1 VSLEKRRYNILCL
14 SGGGY
19 RGLFSAA
26 LLDSIERGYRL
37 QSLASHFDLIIG
49 TSTGGLVAAGLAGGL
64 PPSRIVRAFEAHGS
78 RIFPSHSDLRRA
90 YRKLTF
96 RSQYDPKRIR
106 SAVHAILGDLAK
118 SYIEELPGPLALVTV
133 SRMTQSHRIFC
144 SKPFAERGI
153 TPTRLGDALLA
164 TTAAP
169 TYFPEHKI
177 EFDWL
182 IDGGLAANAPSLI
195 GISLLRR
202 KLALPAEKIHV
213 LHIGTASPSTPQS
226 FDRHGLYSFGPRALW
241 RRAMNTTRD
250 LVLLTIEAQE
260 SLAMEIAQAWIGDRY
275 VYIDASDEDSQ
286 GDELTRLDNATPE
299 ATKKLRWLAE
309 QTWLQWQDQP
319 MLRSFFGTSQPMVQ
333 APAAAQPLPRR
344 SPPPIAI
351 VR

>member
-1 VSLEKRRYNILCL
+1 MSLEKRRYNILCL

-37 QSLASHFDLIIG
+37 QRLADHFDLVIG

-64 PPSRIVRAFEAHGS
+64 PPAAIVRAFEAYGH
-78 RIFPSHSDLRRA
+78 RIFPSQSDLRRA

-96 RSQYDPKRIR
+96 RSQYDPARIR
-106 SAVHAILGDLAK
+106 SAVNAMLGDIAR
-118 SYIEELPGPLALVTV
+118 SHVEELPAPLALVAV
-133 SRMTQSHRIFC
+133 SRMTQSHRVFC
-144 SKPFAERGI
+144 SRPFAERGI
-153 TPTRLGDALLA
+153 TPTRLVDALLA

-195 GISLLRR
+195 GILLLRR
-202 KLALPAEKIHV
+202 KLALSADKIHV
-213 LHIGTASPSTPQS
+213 LHIGTAAPAEPQS
-226 FDRHGLYSFGPRALW
+226 FDRHRLQSFGLRALW
-241 RRAMNTTRD
+241 RRALNSTRD

-260 SLAMEIAQAWIGDRY
+260 SLAKEIAEAWIGDRY
-275 VYIDASDEDSQ
+275 VYVDAPEEDCQ
-286 GDELTRLDNATPE
+286 GDELTRLDNASPE
-299 ATKKLRWLAE
+299 ATRKLRWLAE
-309 QTWLQWQDQP
+309 QTWLEWQDSP
-319 MLRSFFGTSQPMVQ
+319 MLRSFFGTGQPQMQ
-333 APAAAQPLPRR
+333 ASTRPDPRR
-344 SPPPIAI
+344 APPAIAI

>member
-26 LLDSIERGYRL
+26 LLDSIQRGYRL
-37 QSLASHFDLIIG
+37 HSLASHFDLIIG
-49 TSTGGLVAAGLAGGL
+49 TSTGGLVAAGLAAGLTPHAIVGG
-64 PPSRIVRAFEAHGS
+64 FEAYGP
-78 RIFPSHSDLRRA
+78 RIFPSQSDLRRA

-96 RSQYDPKRIR
+96 RSQYDPARIR
-106 SAVHAILGDLAK
+106 SAVKAMLGDVAQ
-118 SYIEELPGPLALVTV
+118 SHIEDVAAPLALVAV
-133 SRMTQSHRIFC
+133 SRMTQGHRVFC
-144 SKPFAERGI
+144 SRPLAERGI
-153 TPTRLGDALLA
+153 TPTRLVDALLA

-169 TYFPEHKI
+169 TYFPEHRI

-202 KLALPAEKIHV
+202 KLALSADKIHV
-213 LHIGTASPSTPQS
+213 LHIGTAAPAEPQS
-226 FDRHGLYSFGPRALW
+226 FDRHRLQSFGPRALW
-241 RRAMNTTRD
+241 RRALNSTRD

-260 SLAMEIAQAWIGDRY
+260 SLAMEIAEAWIGDRY
-275 VYIDASDEDSQ
+275 VYVDAPDEDCQ
-286 GDELTRLDNATPE
+286 GDELTRLDNATPG

-309 QTWLQWQDQP
+309 QTWLAWQDSP
-319 MLRSFFGTSQPMVQ
+319 LLRSFFGTGQPMMHASARSVERR
-333 APAAAQPLPRR
+333 APPA
-344 SPPPIAI
+344 IAI